1 MKLQS
6 SAYQEVQD
14 DAMGFFFNTKH
25 IAIQQLLGFYTSA
38 SPGDDCGHQTSPSN
52 NMGKAQ
58 TKICHWVQYRGC
70 QVDMETFKAVFHL
83 DNDSDAQG

>member
-6 SAYQEVQD
+6 SAYREVQD

-25 IAIQQLLGFYTSA
+25 IVIQQLQGFYTYE
-38 SPGDDCGHQTSPSN
+38 SPGDDCGHQTSPST

-58 TKICHWVQYRGC
+58 TKICHWLQYPEC